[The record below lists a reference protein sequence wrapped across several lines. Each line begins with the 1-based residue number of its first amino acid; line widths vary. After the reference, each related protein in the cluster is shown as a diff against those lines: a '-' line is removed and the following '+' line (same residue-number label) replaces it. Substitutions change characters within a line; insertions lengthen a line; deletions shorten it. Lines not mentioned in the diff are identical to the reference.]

1 MKKITVG
8 IIILLITAL
17 CIAVAVISTP
27 KEEKAADTE
36 NSQENI
42 NSEEAYL
49 EFKKYITSSKELIQD
64 TDYYINQARNDITG
78 TFDILNQQ
86 TDELLDI
93 IFDNK
98 TTDISEKLNFIK
110 KGDAELSAKIDTAIN
125 KFVTNDYK
133 SAFAALKKY
142 ISLQNQMIYKI
153 ADIYEKEKS
162 VSYEIY
168 TGMLHTTHQ
177 DMNQQEIDYINF
189 LSGVDYYADKEK

>member
-1 MKKITVG
+1 MKKIIIG
-8 IIILLITAL
+8 IIILLATAL
-17 CIAVAVISTP
+17 CIAAAIIFTP
-27 KEEKAADTE
+27 KEERIVNTE
-36 NSQENI
+36 NSQENADT
-42 NSEEAYL
+42 EEEYL

-64 TDYYINQARNDITG
+64 TDYYIQIRNDITG

-98 TTDISEKLNFIK
+98 TADISDKLNAIK
-110 KGDAELSAKIDTAIN
+110 KGDVELSAKIDAAAD
-125 KFVTNDYK
+125 KFITNDFK

-142 ISLQNQMIYKI
+142 VSLQNQMIYKI

-162 VSYEIY
+162 VSYELF

-177 DMNQQEIDYINF
+177 DMSQTEIDYINF
-189 LSGVDYYADKEK
+189 LSGVDYYADKEKK

>member
-1 MKKITVG
+1 MKKTTVG
-8 IIILLITAL
+8 IIILLVTAL
-17 CIAVAVISTP
+17 CIAAAIIFTP
-27 KEEKAADTE
+27 KEERTVNAE
-36 NSQENI
+36 NSQENTDT
-42 NSEEAYL
+42 EEAYL

-64 TDYYINQARNDITG
+64 TDYYINQVRADITG
-78 TFDILNQQ
+78 TFDTLNQQ

-98 TTDISEKLNFIK
+98 TADISEKLNSIK
-110 KGDAELSAKIDTAIN
+110 KGDAELAAKIDAAAE
-125 KFVTNDYK
+125 KFVTNDFK

-142 ISLQNQMIYKI
+142 VSLQNQMIYKI

-162 VSYEIY
+162 VSYEVF

-177 DMNQQEIDYINF
+177 DMSQAEIDYINF

>member
-8 IIILLITAL
+8 IIILLITAF

-27 KEEKAADTE
+27 KEERAANTE
-36 NSQENI
+36 ISQENV

-49 EFKKYITSSKELIQD
+49 EFKKYITSSIYLIQD
-64 TDYYINQARNDITG
+64 TDYYINQVRNDITG

-98 TTDISEKLNFIK
+98 TADISEKLNSIK
-110 KGDAELSAKIDTAIN
+110 KGDAELSAKIDAAIN
-125 KFVTNDYK
+125 KFVTNDFK

-142 ISLQNQMIYKI
+142 VSLQNQMIYKI

-162 VSYEIY
+162 VSYEMF

-177 DMNQQEIDYINF
+177 DMSNQEIDYINF
-189 LSGVDYYADKEK
+189 LSGVDYYAGKEK

>member
-110 KGDAELSAKIDTAIN
+110 KGDAELSAKIDAAIN